1 MSKENNYTNITS
13 AFLTRGQ
20 PETMVEVAPK
30 VVGESG
36 KSRKIQKIQDFL
48 YIFDII
54 FDPKISKV
62 PVLGAGFRQL
72 PDVGLIFRVAESIRL
87 GFLHRVGSRG
97 FFSGAS

>member
-1 MSKENNYTNITS
+1 
-13 AFLTRGQ
+13 
-20 PETMVEVAPK
+20 MVEVAPK

-36 KSRKIQKIQDFL
+36 KSRKIQDFP
-48 YIFDII
+48 YIFDID

-62 PVLGAGFRQL
+62 PVFRAGFRQL

-87 GFLHRVGSRG
+87 NFLHRVGSGG

>member
-1 MSKENNYTNITS
+1 MI
-13 AFLTRGQ
+13 RGQ

-48 YIFDII
+48 YIFDIV

-62 PVLGAGFRQL
+62 PVFRAGFRQL

-87 GFLHRVGSRG
+87 GFLHRVGSRD
-97 FFSGAS
+97 FFSGAF

>member
-1 MSKENNYTNITS
+1 
-13 AFLTRGQ
+13 
-20 PETMVEVAPK
+20 MVEVAPK

-36 KSRKIQKIQDFL
+36 KSRKFQKIQDFL
-48 YIFDII
+48 YIFDIV

-62 PVLGAGFRQL
+62 PVFRAGFRQL

-87 GFLHRVGSRG
+87 NFLHRVESRG